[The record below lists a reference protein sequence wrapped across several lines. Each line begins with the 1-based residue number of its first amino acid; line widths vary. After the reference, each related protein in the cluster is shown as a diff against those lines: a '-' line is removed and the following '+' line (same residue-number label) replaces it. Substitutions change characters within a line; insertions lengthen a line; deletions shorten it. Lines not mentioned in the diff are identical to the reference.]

1 MWSEK
6 IKIFNQINL
15 TIISYCRFSGIKR
28 NSTIQTKSGFFANEF
43 LFLPPVVVHKLSGKL
58 KNMEQLQID
67 QMLEEKGFIDEL
79 IDPKTKLVEEINR
92 LKKEKNAIILS
103 HYYVEGDLQDVADYV
118 GDSLGLAQKAA
129 NTTADIIVFVGVH
142 FMAETAKIINP
153 SKKVILPDLKASC
166 SLAESAPADKFAEFI
181 AQYPDHKVITYINA
195 TAALKTMSHVV
206 CTSANAKKIVESF
219 PKDEKLI
226 FAPDKN
232 LGNYINSITGR
243 DMVLWDGACMVHEQF
258 SIEKII
264 NLIEEHP
271 GAEFIAHP
279 ECEKPVLLVADYIG
293 STTALLNHVQNSK
306 AKKFIVATES
316 GILHQMVK
324 ACPDKT
330 FIPAPS
336 VDSTCGCNDC
346 SYMKLNSLQKLYICL
361 KHELPEIILPQEVIE
376 KGKISIQRMLDI
388 SK

>member
-1 MWSEK
+1 M
-6 IKIFNQINL
+6 
-15 TIISYCRFSGIKR
+15 G
-28 NSTIQTKSGFFANEF
+28 
-43 LFLPPVVVHKLSGKL
+43 H
-58 KNMEQLQID
+58 LQID
-67 QMLEEKGFIDEL
+67 QMLDEKGFIDEPV
-79 IDPKTKLVEEINR
+79 DPNLKLVEEINR
-92 LKKEKNAIILS
+92 LKIEKNAIILS
-103 HYYVEGDLQDVADYV
+103 HFYVEGELQDIADYV

-129 NTTADIIVFVGVH
+129 STNADMIVFVGVH

-153 SKKVILPDLKASC
+153 TKKVILPDLKASC
-166 SLAESAPADKFAEFI
+166 SLAESAPTDKFAEFI

-195 TAALKTMSHVV
+195 SAALKTMSDIV
-206 CTSANAKKIVESF
+206 CTSANAKQIVESF
-219 PKDEKLI
+219 PKDQKLI

-243 DMVLWDGACMVHEQF
+243 EMILWDGACMVHEQY
-258 SIEKII
+258 SVDKII
-264 NLIEEHP
+264 SLIDEHP
-271 GAEFIAHP
+271 DAEFIAHP

-306 AKKFIVATES
+306 FKKFIVATES

-324 ACPDKT
+324 ACPDKI

-346 SYMKLNSLQKLYICL
+346 SYMKLNSLQKLYMCL

>member
-1 MWSEK
+1 M
-6 IKIFNQINL
+6 
-15 TIISYCRFSGIKR
+15 G
-28 NSTIQTKSGFFANEF
+28 
-43 LFLPPVVVHKLSGKL
+43 
-58 KNMEQLQID
+58 QLQID
-67 QMLEEKGFIDEL
+67 QTLEEKGFIDEPV
-79 IDPKTKLVEEINR
+79 DPKMKLVEEINR
-92 LKKEKNAIILS
+92 LKKEKNAIILC
-103 HYYVEGDLQDVADYV
+103 HFYVEGELQDIADYV

-129 NTTADIIVFVGVH
+129 NTNADLIVFVGVH

-153 SKKVILPDLKASC
+153 TKKVILPDLKAGC
-166 SLAESAPADKFAEFI
+166 SLAESAPADKFADFV

-195 TAALKTMSHVV
+195 SAALKTMSHIV
-206 CTSANAKKIVESF
+206 CTSANAKQIVESF
-219 PKDEKLI
+219 PKEQKLI

-243 DMVLWDGACMVHEQF
+243 DMVLWDGACMVHEQY
-258 SIEKII
+258 SVEKII
-264 NLIEEHP
+264 QLIDEHP
-271 GAEFIAHP
+271 DAVFIAHP

-293 STTALLNHVQNSK
+293 STTALLNYVQKSQS
-306 AKKFIVATES
+306 KKFIVATES

-324 ACPDKT
+324 SCPDKI

-346 SYMKLNSLQKLYICL
+346 SYMKLNSLQKLYVCM